1 MQLFQSSGLQVL
13 HSFLNDSRQHFHWRS
28 SSFPDVLDHLRTTA
42 FAGQV
47 AWGYFFPEGMEV
59 FKTAFPKAHLHAN
72 RTVSASRSCPFT
84 KAFALHIDSSEEE
97 VCVDDHCLLERWEDG
112 VCCREL
118 NNCCC
123 RSEGK
128 VIYLLLWRWR
138 GEKTGCCCGDEEKAN
153 YCYSERKAG
162 CCCEG
167 GGAKLKLDGWCL
179 TGNMVDWIVTQKVDG
194 QLVLHQNKVDWWTSC
209 VGCLSFPL
217 KKLLSSE
224 SSTYAL
230 PDGDSSGEPCG
241 VGNGCWWYANRM
253 SISASKWCEMVS

>member
-13 HSFLNDSRQHFHWRS
+13 HSFLNDSRQHFHWCS

-42 FAGQV
+42 FASQV

-59 FKTAFPKAHLHAN
+59 FKTAFPKAHLHAS

-84 KAFALHIDSSEEE
+84 KAFALHIGSSEEE

-138 GEKTGCCCGDEEKAN
+138 GGE
-153 YCYSERKAG
+153 
-162 CCCEG
+162 
-167 GGAKLKLDGWCL
+167 
-179 TGNMVDWIVTQKVDG
+179 DWLLLWRWGKG
-194 QLVLHQNKVDWWTSC
+194 QLLLQWEKGWLLLWRWGCQVETWWLVPHREYGGLNRYAEGWWPIGTTS
-209 VGCLSFPL
+209 
-217 KKLLSSE
+217 E
-224 SSTYAL
+224 
-230 PDGDSSGEPCG
+230 
-241 VGNGCWWYANRM
+241 
-253 SISASKWCEMVS
+253 